1 MSKVLKIKNIFN
13 EVVAVELSF
22 SRYSCGQLA
31 IQLVEKETKCPY
43 LTATVNVSEIKAL
56 LPNQIIIKN
65 YSENRGII
73 DFFVDNGLVKE
84 DYGNFYVGHGSEC
97 CICTMTKEFM
107 SLVQGE
113 IE

>member
-13 EVVAVELSF
+13 EVVTVELSF
-22 SRYSCGQLA
+22 SRYSSGQLA
-31 IQLVEKETKCPY
+31 IQIIEKETKCPY

-65 YSENRGII
+65 YSENRGVI
-73 DFFVDNGLVKE
+73 DFFVENGLINKE
-84 DYGNFYVGHGSEC
+84 YNSFYVGLGGEC

-107 SLVQGE
+107 SLVQDE